1 MTITAACPNCG
12 TDISGPFCATCGQEH
27 KELRKFFWNLAS
39 DAFENVFRL
48 DSRAARTL
56 FYLFFRPGLLSAE
69 YFVGR
74 RARYVPPI
82 RLYLIISFLFFFI
95 LPLLAQVG
103 DSSPKAVI
111 SLDDPAVE
119 SDWREEIGEGKIDV
133 SLPWFSEEENAAL
146 EVKVRQRL
154 IQTIVKFDENPLEL
168 YAEFMDLL
176 SATMFFL
183 LPVFAILLKLF
194 YLGSGIYYAEHL
206 LLAIHNHCFLYLAL
220 LVSALLSL
228 AAGSPVEA
236 VTNPLD
242 NALNI
247 WIPIYI
253 FLSMKRVYQQ
263 GYFVSLLKFSMLTSL
278 YWFLALMGFI
288 SAIII
293 GVMMF

>member
-95 LPLLAQVG
+95 LPLL
-103 DSSPKAVI
+103 
-111 SLDDPAVE
+111 
-119 SDWREEIGEGKIDV
+119 
-133 SLPWFSEEENAAL
+133 
-146 EVKVRQRL
+146 
-154 IQTIVKFDENPLEL
+154 
-168 YAEFMDLL
+168 
-176 SATMFFL
+176 
-183 LPVFAILLKLF
+183 
-194 YLGSGIYYAEHL
+194 
-206 LLAIHNHCFLYLAL
+206 
-220 LVSALLSL
+220 VSALLSL